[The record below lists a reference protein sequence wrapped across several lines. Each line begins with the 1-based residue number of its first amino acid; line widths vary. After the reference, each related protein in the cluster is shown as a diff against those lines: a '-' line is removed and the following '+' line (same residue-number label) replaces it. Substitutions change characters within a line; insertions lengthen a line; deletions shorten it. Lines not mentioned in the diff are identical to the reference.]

1 MTRFVLFL
9 AVLNRMNFSSLA
21 MLDCMPFSLRGVKFC
36 LVINLTVIV
45 MLSVFALFAA

>member
-21 MLDCMPFSLRGVKFC
+21 MLDCMSFSLRGVKSC
-36 LVINLTVIV
+36 LVLNLTVIV
-45 MLSVFALFAA
+45 MPSVIVLFVA